1 MLTGLKKNTVKAFFT
16 KMGSTDSP
24 LQEVIHFV
32 VDGYL
37 LFYTWIKSGTVRVKC
52 LVSQEHAHNL

>member
-1 MLTGLKKNTVKAFFT
+1 LTGLKKNTVKAFFT

-37 LFYTWIKSGTVRVKC
+37 LFYT
-52 LVSQEHAHNL
+52 